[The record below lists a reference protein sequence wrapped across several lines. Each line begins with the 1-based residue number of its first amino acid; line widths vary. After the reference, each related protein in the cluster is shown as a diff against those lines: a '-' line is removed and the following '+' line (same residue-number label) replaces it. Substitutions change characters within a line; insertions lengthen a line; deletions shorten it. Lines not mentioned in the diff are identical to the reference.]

1 MQRRQVLKLAS
12 LAAVAS
18 GSPPRLLASA
28 PLYTTPVKRVLI
40 VFKCHLDVGFT
51 QTQAQ
56 VMRKYFDEYYPV
68 AMARAA
74 EMRSAGS
81 DRYIWTTG
89 SWLLYEYLDQATPD
103 QRKTMEVAIH
113 AGDITWHALPF
124 SWQTEMLDRSM
135 IAGALG
141 FSADLDARFGRKTIG
156 AKMTDVPGH
165 TRGIIAPLQAAGVR
179 MLDIGINA
187 ASVPPDVPDA
197 FLWRDAEGNSLA
209 MIYHRHDYGSVIRI
223 PGSDLAVSVEV
234 RNDNSG
240 PHTPE
245 EIKAIYAKLRAQFP
259 DAKVEASTLSD
270 VAAAMEPYRAQLP
283 VFTGEIGDTWIYG
296 IPSDPTKVARYREV
310 ARLRQQWIAERHF
323 AVGDA
328 TDRQL
333 LRRLLLAVEHTWGTD
348 TKSYLDND
356 HYRPADLT
364 IVIDQPA
371 YKTMTTS
378 WQEKRDDIDLGVAA
392 LPTTLREQVA
402 DSFKKLAVSAPAM
415 ERLKPLDVT
424 KKIMGMHFTLAID
437 PQTGAITS
445 LLPHAGKHDLAST
458 EAPIAL
464 LTYQTLSA
472 ANFTDYLDRYV
483 QIKADWA
490 PRDFGK
496 PNIEHFGATS
506 KEWHPK
512 LLAALSSH
520 DKDGLRIV
528 LHMKIDD
535 PKAAATGN
543 VAWPAEF
550 YMELILPDH
559 EPTLEVRLST
569 IGKAANRMPEAM
581 WFTFNLP
588 SDQPIQCWLNKS
600 DEDVSSSDV
609 VSGGGRAMHAVNG
622 PIKLRQGSGESLEI
636 TTQDAPVIALG
647 TRSPLNFTRQLP
659 SLRQGVHV
667 CLFNNAWGTNYP
679 QWASGDW
686 LYRFTLRARPNVA
699 RRT

>member
-1 MQRRQVLKLAS
+1 M
-12 LAAVAS
+12 
-18 GSPPRLLASA
+18 
-28 PLYTTPVKRVLI
+28 TPVKRVLI

-56 VMRKYFDEYYPV
+56 VMRKYFNEYYPA
-68 AMARAA
+68 AMARAL
-74 EMRSAGS
+74 EMRAAGS

-89 SWLLYEYLDQATPD
+89 SWLLYEYLDQATPE
-103 QRKTMEVAIH
+103 QRKAMEVAIH

-141 FSADLDARFGRKTIG
+141 FSADLDARFGHKTIG

-165 TRGIIAPLQAAGVR
+165 SRGIIAPLAAAGVR

-240 PHTPE
+240 PHTIE
-245 EIKAIYAKLRAQFP
+245 EIRATYAKLRAQFP
-259 DAKVEASTLSD
+259 EARVEASTLSD
-270 VAAAMEPYRAQLP
+270 IAAAMEPYRAQLP

-296 IPSDPTKVARYREV
+296 IPSDPMKVARYREM
-310 ARLRQQWIAERHF
+310 ARLRQEWIAGYLF

-328 TDRQL
+328 RDRQL

-356 HYRPADLT
+356 HYRPADLAR
-364 IVIDQPA
+364 VIDQPA

-378 WQEKRDDIDLGVAA
+378 WQEKRDDIDLSFAS
-392 LPTTLREQVA
+392 LPTGPREVA
-402 DSFKKLAVSAPAM
+402 KARLNDLAASAPEM
-415 ERLKPLDVT
+415 KGLKRLDVT
-424 KKIMGMHFTLAID
+424 RKIESKHFTLQID
-437 PQTGAITS
+437 PQTGAIAS
-445 LLPHAGKHDLAST
+445 LVSQRSQYEWASAD
-458 EAPIAL
+458 APLAL

-472 ANFTDYLDRYV
+472 ADFADYLERYV

-506 KEWHPK
+506 QEWHPK
-512 LLAALSSH
+512 LVGSFFSR

-528 LHMKIDD
+528 LHLQIEDA
-535 PKAAATGN
+535 KAAATGN
-543 VAWPAEF
+543 VAWPADF
-550 YMELILPDH
+550 YMELTLPDRH
-559 EPTLEVRLST
+559 PTIGMRLT
-569 IGKAANRMPEAM
+569 TLGKAANRMPEAM
-581 WFTFNLP
+581 WLSFNPPTDKPL
-588 SDQPIQCWLNKS
+588 QCWLTKV
-600 DEDVSSSDV
+600 DVQVLSSDV
-609 VSGGGRAMHAVNG
+609 VSGGGRALHAVNG
-622 PIKLRQGSGESLEI
+622 PVTVRQGNGQLLEI
-636 TTQDAPVIALG
+636 TTHDAPVIALG
-647 TRSPLNFTRQLP
+647 TRSPLNF
-659 SLRQGVHV
+659 LRLQPDLRKGVHV

-686 LYRFTLRARPNVA
+686 LYRFTLHPMG
-699 RRT
+699 

>member
-1 MQRRQVLKLAS
+1 MQRRQVLKLAT
-12 LAAVAS
+12 LAAAAGSSSSRLFAS
-18 GSPPRLLASA
+18 TGTE
-28 PLYTTPVKRVLI
+28 TTPVKRVLI

-56 VMRKYFDEYYPV
+56 VMRKYFDEYYPA

-74 EMRSAGS
+74 EMRAAGS

-89 SWLLYEYLDQATPD
+89 SWLLYEYLDQATPE
-103 QRKTMEVAIH
+103 QRKTMEAAIH

-141 FSADLDARFGRKTIG
+141 ISADLDARFGRKTIG

-165 TRGIIAPLQAAGVR
+165 SRGIIAPLQAAGVR

-197 FLWRDAEGNSLA
+197 FLWRDGEGNSLA

-240 PHTPE
+240 PHTLE

-259 DAKVEASTLSD
+259 GATVEASTLSD

-296 IPSDPTKVARYREV
+296 IPSDPAKVARYREV

-356 HYRPADLT
+356 HYRPADLAS
-364 IVIDQPA
+364 VIDQPA

-378 WQEKRDDIDLGVAA
+378 WQEKRDDIDLGIAA
-392 LPTTLREQVA
+392 LPIALREQVA
-402 DSFKKLAVSAPAM
+402 DSFKKLAVNAPAM
-415 ERLKPLDVT
+415 DGLKPLDVT
-424 KKIMGMHFTLAID
+424 KKIEGKHFTLAID
-437 PQTGAITS
+437 PATGAITS
-445 LLPHAGKHDLAST
+445 LMSRAGKHDWASS

-472 ANFTDYLDRYV
+472 ADFADYLERYV

-496 PNIEHFGATS
+496 PNIEHFGAAS
-506 KEWHPK
+506 QEWHPK
-512 LLAALSSH
+512 LVAAFSS
-520 DKDGLRIV
+520 KGQDGLRVV
-528 LHMKIDD
+528 LHLQIEDA
-535 PKAAATGN
+535 KAAATGN

-550 YMELILPDH
+550 YMELMLPDR
-559 EPTLEVRLST
+559 EPVIEVRLNT
-569 IGKAANRMPEAM
+569 IGKVANRMPEAI
-581 WFTFNLP
+581 WLTFNLP
-588 SDQPIQCWLNKS
+588 TEQPLQCWLTKA
-600 DEDVSSSDV
+600 DEEVDFSDV
-609 VSGGGRAMHAVNG
+609 VSGGGLAMHAVNG
-622 PIKLRQGSGESLEI
+622 PIKLRQGSGQRLDI
-636 TTQDAPVIALG
+636 TTHDAPVVALG
-647 TRSPLNFTRQLP
+647 TRSPLNFSRQLP
-659 SLRQGVHV
+659 RLRQGVHV

-686 LYRFTLRARPNVA
+686 LYRFTIRANA
-699 RRT
+699 

>member
-1 MQRRQVLKLAS
+1 MERRRVLKLAT
-12 LAAVAS
+12 LAAAAS
-18 GSPPRLLASA
+18 ASPARLLASA
-28 PLYTTPVKRVLI
+28 AQEALPVKRVLI
-40 VFKCHLDVGFT
+40 IFKCHLDVGFT

-56 VMRKYFDEYYPV
+56 VMRKYFDEYYPA

-74 EMRSAGS
+74 EMRAAGS

-89 SWLLYEYLDQATPD
+89 SWLLYEYLDQATPE
-103 QRKTMEVAIH
+103 QRKTMEAAIH

-165 TRGIIAPLQAAGVR
+165 SRGIIAPLQAAGVL

-240 PHTPE
+240 PHTLE
-245 EIKAIYAKLRAQFP
+245 EIRAIYGKLRAQFP
-259 DAKVEASTLSD
+259 EAKVEASTLSD

-283 VFTGEIGDTWIYG
+283 IFTGEIGDTWIYG
-296 IPSDPTKVARYREV
+296 IPSDPAKVARYREV
-310 ARLRQQWIAERHF
+310 ARLRQQWIAEHRF
-323 AVGDA
+323 AAGDA

-333 LRRLLLAVEHTWGTD
+333 LRRLLLSVEHTWGTD

-356 HYRPADLT
+356 HYRPADLAA
-364 IVIDQPA
+364 VIDQPP

-378 WQEKRDDIDLGVAA
+378 WQEKRDDLDLGVAT
-392 LPTTLREQVA
+392 LPAGLREQAAASLKRLQAGKVSI
-402 DSFKKLAVSAPAM
+402 DSM
-415 ERLKPLDVT
+415 KPLDVT
-424 KKIMGMHFTLAID
+424 KKIEGRHFTLQID
-437 PQTGAITS
+437 SQTGAIVS
-445 LLPHAGKHDLAST
+445 LIALADKYDYASSS
-458 EAPIAL
+458 APIAL
-464 LTYQTLSA
+464 LTYQTLSEPDFA
-472 ANFTDYLDRYV
+472 DYLDRYV

-496 PNIEHFGATS
+496 PNIEHFNARS
-506 KEWHPK
+506 EEWHPK
-512 LLAALSSH
+512 LLRSFSSH
-520 DKDGLRIV
+520 EKDGLRVV
-528 LHMKIDD
+528 LHMEIDD
-535 PKAAATGN
+535 FKAAATGN

-550 YMELILPDH
+550 YMELLLPNSMPVI
-559 EPTLEVRLST
+559 EMRLTTL
-569 IGKAANRMPEAM
+569 GKIANRMPEAM
-581 WFTFNLP
+581 WLTFNSPAVKPLRC
-588 SDQPIQCWLNKS
+588 SFYKTGQNIDY
-600 DEDVSSSDV
+600 DEV
-609 VSGGGRAMHAVNG
+609 VSGGGRAMHAVDALTLG
-622 PIKLRQGSGESLEI
+622 QGGALLHI
-636 TTQDAPVIALG
+636 ATHDAPVIALG
-647 TRSPLNFTRQLP
+647 TRSPLNFSRLQP
-659 SLRQGVHV
+659 NLRKGVHV

-686 LYRFTLRARPNVA
+686 LYRCTLRANG
-699 RRT
+699 

>member
-1 MQRRQVLKLAS
+1 MQRRQILKLAT
-12 LAAVAS
+12 LAAAAG
-18 GSPPRLLASA
+18 GSTSRLFASA
-28 PLYTTPVKRVLI
+28 VPDTTQIKRVLI

-51 QTQAQ
+51 QTQAL
-56 VMRKYFDEYYPV
+56 VMRKYFDEYYPA

-74 EMRSAGS
+74 EMRSAGD

-89 SWLLYEYLDQATPD
+89 SWLLYEYLDQATPE
-103 QRKTMEVAIH
+103 QRKTMEAAIH

-165 TRGIIAPLQAAGVR
+165 TRGIIAPMQAAGVR
-179 MLDIGINA
+179 VLDIGINA

-209 MIYHRHDYGSVIRI
+209 MLYHRHDYGSVIQI
-223 PGSDLAVSVEV
+223 PGSDLAVAVEV

-240 PHTPE
+240 PHTIE
-245 EIKAIYAKLRAQFP
+245 EIKAIYAKLRKQFP
-259 DAKVEASTLSD
+259 GAKVQASALSD

-296 IPSDPTKVARYREV
+296 IPSDPAKVAWYREV
-310 ARLRQQWIAERHF
+310 ARLRLQWIAEHRF

-356 HYRPADLT
+356 HYRPTDLAA
-364 IVIDQPA
+364 VIDQPA

-378 WQEKRDDIDLGVAA
+378 WQEKRDDIDLGVASLPSA
-392 LPTTLREQVA
+392 LHEQVA
-402 DSFKKLAVSAPAM
+402 ESFAKLAVSVPAM
-415 ERLKPLDVT
+415 DGLKPLDIT
-424 KKIMGMHFTLAID
+424 KKIEGKHFTLQVD
-437 PQTGAITS
+437 PRTGAITS
-445 LLPHAGKHDLAST
+445 LVPKASRQEWASAG
-458 EAPIAL
+458 APVAL

-472 ANFTDYLDRYV
+472 ADFADYLERYV

-496 PNIEHFGATS
+496 PNIEHFNATS
-506 KEWHPK
+506 QEWHPK
-512 LLAALSSH
+512 LIDSFSSH
-520 DKDGLRIV
+520 DKDGIRLV
-528 LHMKIDD
+528 LHMRIDD
-535 PKAAATGN
+535 AKAAASGN
-543 VAWPAEF
+543 VAWPADF
-550 YMELILPDH
+550 YMELSLPDH
-559 EPTLEVRLST
+559 EPVVDVRLTS
-569 IGKAANRMPEAM
+569 IGKAANRMPEAI
-581 WFTFNLP
+581 WLTFNLP
-588 SDQPIQCWLNKS
+588 ADQPLQCWLNKS
-600 DEDVSSSDV
+600 GEDVVSTDV
-609 VSGGGRAMHAVNG
+609 TSGGGRAMHAVNG
-622 PIKLRQGSGESLEI
+622 TIKLRQGSGHSLEI
-636 TTQDAPVIALG
+636 SSHDAPVVALG
-647 TRSPLNFTRQLP
+647 TRSPLNFSRQLP

-686 LYRFTLRARPNVA
+686 LYRFSLRVTA
-699 RRT
+699 

>member
-1 MQRRQVLKLAS
+1 MERRHVLKLAT
-12 LAAVAS
+12 LAAAAS
-18 GSPPRLLASA
+18 ASPSRLLASTA
-28 PLYTTPVKRVLI
+28 PEATPVKRVLI

-56 VMRKYFDEYYPV
+56 VMRKYFDEYYPT
-68 AMARAA
+68 AMQRADQ
-74 EMRSAGS
+74 MRAAGS

-89 SWLLYEYLDQATPD
+89 SWLLYEYLDQATPE
-103 QRKTMEVAIH
+103 QRRAMEAAIH
-113 AGDITWHALPF
+113 RGDITWHALPF
-124 SWQTEMLDRSM
+124 SWQTEMLDQSM

-165 TRGIIAPLQAAGVR
+165 SRGIIAPLQAAGVR

-197 FLWRDAEGNSLA
+197 FLWRDNLGNSLA

-240 PHTPE
+240 PHTIE

-259 DAKVEASTLSD
+259 GAKVEASTLSD
-270 VAAAMEPYRAQLP
+270 VAAAVEPYRAQLP
-283 VFTGEIGDTWIYG
+283 VFTKEIGDTWIYG
-296 IPSDPTKVARYREV
+296 VPSDPAKVARYREV
-310 ARLRQQWIAERHF
+310 ARLRKAWIAQARF
-323 AVGDA
+323 KVGDG

-356 HYRPADLT
+356 HYRPADLAA
-364 IVIDQPA
+364 VIEEPA

-378 WQEKRDDIDLGVAA
+378 WQEKRDDIDLGVAS
-392 LPTTLREQVA
+392 LPPDLQEQVRG
-402 DSFKKLAVSAPAM
+402 SFRKLAATAPEMAGM
-415 ERLKPLDVT
+415 EPLDL
-424 KKIMGMHFTLAID
+424 KRSIEGKHFTLRID
-437 PQTGAITS
+437 PQTGAITG
-445 LLPHAGKHDLAST
+445 LVPKASMREWASV
-458 EAPIAL
+458 EAPLGL

-472 ANFTDYLDRYV
+472 EDFDDYLQRYV

-506 KEWHPK
+506 REWHPK
-512 LLAALSSH
+512 LIRSLSSR

-528 LHMKIDD
+528 LHLEVEDAG
-535 PKAAATGN
+535 AAASGN

-550 YMELILPDH
+550 YMELMLPDR
-559 EPTLEVRLST
+559 EPVINVRLT
-569 IGKAANRMPEAM
+569 TMGKSANRMPEAL
-581 WFTFNLP
+581 WITFNTPRAAMPQRCSLT
-588 SDQPIQCWLNKS
+588 KV
-600 DEDVSSSDV
+600 DEAVDSYDV
-609 VSGGGRAMHAVNG
+609 VSGGGQAMHAVNE
-622 PIKLRQGSGESLEI
+622 PITLQKGSRSLQI
-636 TTQDAPVIALG
+636 VSHDAPVIALG
-647 TRSPLNFTRQLP
+647 TRSPLNFSRLQPDL
-659 SLRQGVHV
+659 SKGVHV

-686 LYRFTLRARPNVA
+686 LYRFTLRANG
-699 RRT
+699 

>member
-1 MQRRQVLKLAS
+1 MQRRQVLKLAT
-12 LAAVAS
+12 LAAAAGTS
-18 GSPPRLLASA
+18 SSRLFAAAA
-28 PLYTTPVKRVLI
+28 PDVTPVKRVLV

-56 VMRKYFDEYYPV
+56 VMRKYFDEYYPA

-89 SWLLYEYLDQATPD
+89 SWLPYEYLDQATPD
-103 QRKTMEVAIH
+103 QRKTMETAIH
-113 AGDITWHALPF
+113 RGDITWHALPF

-165 TRGIIAPLQAAGVR
+165 SRGIIAPLQTAGVR

-197 FLWRDAEGNSLA
+197 FLWRDADGNSLA
-209 MIYHRHDYGSVIRI
+209 MLYHRHDYGSVIRI
-223 PGSDLAVSVEV
+223 PGSDLAVAVEV

-240 PHTPE
+240 PHTLE

-259 DAKVEASTLSD
+259 GAKVEASTLSD
-270 VAAAMEPYRAQLP
+270 VAAAMERYRAQLP

-296 IPSDPTKVARYREV
+296 VPSDPAKVARYRQV
-310 ARLRQQWIAERHF
+310 ARLRQQWIAERRF
-323 AVGDA
+323 AVGDT
-328 TDRQL
+328 TDQQL

-356 HYRPADLT
+356 HYRPADLAAA
-364 IVIDQPA
+364 IDQPA
-371 YKTMTTS
+371 YETMTTS
-378 WQEKRDDIDLGVAA
+378 WQEKRDDINLGVAS
-392 LPTTLREQVA
+392 LPGDLRQQVA
-402 DSFKKLAVSAPAM
+402 ASFKTLAVSPPALGG
-415 ERLKPLDVT
+415 LKALDVT
-424 KKIMGMHFTLAID
+424 KKIESKLFTLQID

-445 LLPHAGKHDLAST
+445 LVSQDSKYVWASAD
-458 EAPIAL
+458 APLAL
-464 LTYQTLSA
+464 LTYQTLA
-472 ANFTDYLDRYV
+472 AADFADYLDRYV

-506 KEWHPK
+506 QEWHPK
-512 LLAALSSH
+512 LLAAFSSH

-528 LHMKIDD
+528 LHMQIDD
-535 PKAAATGN
+535 AKAAASGN
-543 VAWPAEF
+543 VAWPADF
-550 YMELILPDH
+550 YMELTLLDRQ
-559 EPTLEVRLST
+559 PTIEMRLT
-569 IGKAANRMPEAM
+569 TLGKAANRMPEAM
-581 WFTFNLP
+581 WLTFNSPADKPL
-588 SDQPIQCWLNKS
+588 QCWLTKV
-600 DEDVSSSDV
+600 DVQVLSSDV

-622 PIKLRQGSGESLEI
+622 PVTVRQGNGQLLEI
-636 TTQDAPVIALG
+636 TTHDAPVVALG
-647 TRSPLNFTRQLP
+647 TRSPLNFSRLQP
-659 SLRQGVHV
+659 DLRKGVHV

-686 LYRFTLRARPNVA
+686 LYRFTLHPMG
-699 RRT
+699 

>member
-1 MQRRQVLKLAS
+1 MQRRHVLKLAT
-12 LAAVAS
+12 LAAAA
-18 GSPPRLLASA
+18 GSSRSRLFASA
-28 PLYTTPVKRVLI
+28 APDTTPVKRVLI

-56 VMRKYFDEYYPV
+56 VMRKYFDEYYPA

-74 EMRSAGS
+74 EMRAAGS

-89 SWLLYEYLDQATPD
+89 SWLLYEYLDQATPA
-103 QRKTMEVAIH
+103 QRKAMEAAIH

-141 FSADLDARFGRKTIG
+141 LSADLDARFGRKTIG

-197 FLWRDAEGNSLA
+197 FLWRDEGGHSLA
-209 MIYHRHDYGSVIRI
+209 MIYHRHDYGSVIQI
-223 PGSDLAVSVEV
+223 PGSDLAVAVEV

-240 PHTPE
+240 PHTIE

-259 DAKVEASTLSD
+259 GASVEASTLSD
-270 VAAAMEPYRAQLP
+270 VATAMEPFRAQLP

-296 IPSDPTKVARYREV
+296 IPSDPAKVARFREV
-310 ARLRQQWIAERHF
+310 ARLRQQWIKERHF
-323 AVGDA
+323 DVGDS

-356 HYRPADLT
+356 HYRPADLAA
-364 IVIDQPA
+364 VIDQPA

-378 WQEKRDDIDLGVAA
+378 WQEKRDDIDLGIAA
-392 LPTTLREQVA
+392 LPADLREQA
-402 DSFKKLAVSAPAM
+402 AARLKEIAVSVPASDG
-415 ERLKPLDVT
+415 LKPLELT
-424 KKIMGMHFTLAID
+424 NKIEAKHFTLQID
-437 PQTGAITS
+437 PESGAITS
-445 LLPHAGKHDLAST
+445 LVAHGAKHDWAST
-458 EAPIAL
+458 EAPMAL

-472 ANFTDYLDRYV
+472 AEFADYLDRYV

-496 PNIEHFGATS
+496 PNIEHFNAVS
-506 KEWHPK
+506 QEWHPK
-512 LLAALSSH
+512 LVGSFSSH
-520 DKDGLRIV
+520 DRDGVRIV
-528 LHMKIDD
+528 LHMQIADD
-535 PKAAATGN
+535 KATALGS

-550 YMELILPDH
+550 YMELTLPDR
-559 EPTLEVRLST
+559 EPTIDVRLTT
-569 IGKAANRMPEAM
+569 INKAANRMPEAL

-588 SDQPIQCWLNKS
+588 ADQPLQCCLNKVG
-600 DEDVSSSDV
+600 EDVSSSDV

-622 PIKLRQGSGESLEI
+622 PIRLRQGSGQSLEI
-636 TTQDAPVIALG
+636 TSHDAPVVALG
-647 TRSPLNFTRQLP
+647 TRSPLNFSRQLP

-686 LYRFTLRARPNVA
+686 LYRFTLRANA
-699 RRT
+699 

>member
-1 MQRRQVLKLAS
+1 MQRRQVLKLAT
-12 LAAVAS
+12 LAAAA
-18 GSPPRLLASA
+18 GSSPSRLFASA
-28 PLYTTPVKRVLI
+28 GTETMPVKRVLI

-56 VMRKYFDEYYPV
+56 VMRKYFDEYYPA

-74 EMRSAGS
+74 EMRAAGS

-89 SWLLYEYLDQATPD
+89 SWLMYEYLDQATPE
-103 QRKTMEVAIH
+103 QRKTMETAIH

-141 FSADLDARFGRKTIG
+141 ISADLDARFGRKTIG

-165 TRGIIAPLQAAGVR
+165 SRGIIAPLQAAGVR

-240 PHTPE
+240 PHTLE

-259 DAKVEASTLSD
+259 GATVEASTLSD

-296 IPSDPTKVARYREV
+296 IPSDPAKVARYREV
-310 ARLRQQWIAERHF
+310 ARLRQGWIAQGQF
-323 AVGDA
+323 KLGDA

-356 HYRPADLT
+356 HYRPADLAS
-364 IVIDQPA
+364 VIDQPA

-392 LPTTLREQVA
+392 LPMALREQVA

-415 ERLKPLDVT
+415 DELKPLDVT
-424 KKIMGMHFTLAID
+424 KKIEGKHFTLAID
-437 PQTGAITS
+437 PQTGAIVS
-445 LLPHAGKHDLAST
+445 LLPRAGKLDWAST

-464 LTYQTLSA
+464 LTYQTLSSA
-472 ANFTDYLDRYV
+472 DFADYLDRYV

-496 PNIEHFGATS
+496 PNIEHFGAAS
-506 KEWHPK
+506 QEWHPK
-512 LLAALSSH
+512 LIAAFSSH
-520 DKDGLRIV
+520 DEDGLRIV
-528 LHMKIDD
+528 LHTQIDD
-535 PKAAATGN
+535 AKAAASGN

-550 YMELILPDH
+550 YMELMLPDR
-559 EPTLEVRLST
+559 EPSIEVRLIT
-569 IGKAANRMPEAM
+569 IGKAANRMPEAL
-581 WFTFNLP
+581 WLTFNLP
-588 SDQPIQCWLNKS
+588 EEQPLQCWLTKV
-600 DEDVSSSDV
+600 DEEVDYSDV

-622 PIKLRQGSGESLEI
+622 PIKLRQGSGQRLDI
-636 TTQDAPVIALG
+636 TTHDAPVVALG
-647 TRSPLNFTRQLP
+647 TRSPLNFTRKLP

-686 LYRFTLRARPNVA
+686 LYRFTIRANA
-699 RRT
+699 